1 MDKGLYV
8 DIDDLA
14 DELTKSEIE
23 TEEKVV
29 EAKVDAEP
37 KKPDPAIENL
47 TKERDATAAEL
58 AMERSR
64 RELAEKLA
72 AEKIGEAANLGR
84 YATGTEYQL
93 IVNAISSTSAE
104 AENAEREYASAME
117 AGDYARA
124 AKAQRVI
131 SKAEANLTRLEDGKA
146 EIEVKAERMKQA
158 PVETKKADQPTPK
171 VQTADDYINALP
183 AASKTWL
190 SEHREYVEDPKL
202 HKKLIAYSDIALAE
216 GIKLHTPE
224 HIQFL
229 EDKLGISQPSEE
241 PDESDADVEFEE
253 PKQEAKPKARTMPA
267 APVSRGNKTFSSAN
281 PNGNRIR
288 LSPTLVSLAK
298 EMGEDPTVYAKN
310 ALRGIKEGKLPKN
323 FLDPDYNHNV

>member
-29 EAKVDAEP
+29 EAKVEAEP

-58 AMERSR
+58 ALERSR

-124 AKAQRVI
+124 AKAQRVV

-146 EIEVKAERMKQA
+146 EIEAKAERLNKTPA
-158 PVETKKADQPTPK
+158 VETKKADPPKAQTP
-171 VQTADDYINALP
+171 DDYINALP
-183 AASKTWL
+183 PTSKAWL
-190 SEHREYVEDPKL
+190 SEHREYVDDPKL
-202 HKKLIAYSDIALAE
+202 HNKMVAYSNAALAE

-229 EDKLGISQPSEE
+229 EDKLGISQSSEE
-241 PDESDADVEFEE
+241 PEESDADVEFEE
-253 PKQEAKPKARTMPA
+253 PKQEARPKARTMPA

-298 EMGEDPTVYAKN
+298 EMGEDPAVYAKN